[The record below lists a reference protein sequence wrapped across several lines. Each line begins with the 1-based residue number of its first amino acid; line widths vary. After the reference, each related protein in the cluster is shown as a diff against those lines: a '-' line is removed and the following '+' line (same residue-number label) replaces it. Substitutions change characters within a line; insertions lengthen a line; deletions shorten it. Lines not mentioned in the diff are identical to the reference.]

1 MRLLVYNIN
10 GGDADRIESIYK
22 VLAHAHADVI
32 ALTEANDETAIKQ
45 LAARLKSNFVWER
58 GSGDRHVATLSRY
71 PIIESRIHRA
81 PPLTQ
86 AALETVLQL
95 PSERIRIFNVHLL
108 PYLLLPF
115 EIRRWQAVGK
125 LLEIIRRRE
134 VLPTLI
140 VGDLNAIAPKDRVL
154 QHLNPP
160 RLRRV
165 MALQINLVFHFAIS
179 RLHKAGY
186 ADCYRRLHD
195 DDGFTWMIGNRTT
208 RYDYVM
214 ADNTLVARLRSCC
227 VMDDVEAI
235 NTASDHLP
243 LMAEFDVM
251 PPENQNADYAEM
263 R

>member
-10 GGDADRIESIYK
+10 GGNADRIESIYD
-22 VLAHAHADVI
+22 VLTHAHADVI
-32 ALTEANDETAIKQ
+32 ALTEANNENAIKQ
-45 LAARLKSNFVWER
+45 LAARLKFNFVWQR

-71 PIIESRIHRA
+71 PVIESFIHRV

-95 PSERIRIFNVHLL
+95 PNERIRIFNLHLL

-125 LLEIIRRRE
+125 LLEIIRSRE
-134 VLPTLI
+134 VMPTLI

-160 RLRRV
+160 RMRRV
-165 MALQINLVFHFAIS
+165 MALQFNVVFHFAVS
-179 RLHKAGY
+179 RLLKAGY
-186 ADCYRRLHD
+186 TDCYRRLHD
-195 DDGFTWMIGNRTT
+195 DDGFTWMTDNRTT

-214 ADNTLVARLRSCC
+214 ADSAMASRLKLCC

-235 NTASDHLP
+235 NMASDHLP
-243 LMAEFDVM
+243 LMAEFDI
-251 PPENQNADYAEM
+251 P
-263 R
+263 

>member
-10 GGDADRIESIYK
+10 GGDADRIESIYS
-22 VLAHAHADVI
+22 VLAHARADVI
-32 ALTEANDETAIKQ
+32 ALTEANDERVIKDI
-45 LAARLKSNFVWER
+45 AARLEFHFSWER

-71 PIIESRIHRA
+71 PIIESHIHRA

-86 AALETVLQL
+86 AALETVLRL
-95 PSERIRIFNVHLL
+95 PNERIRIFNVHLL

-125 LLEIIRRRE
+125 LLEIIRSRQ
-134 VLPTLI
+134 VMPTLI

-160 RLRRV
+160 RMRRV
-165 MALQINLVFHFAIS
+165 MALQFNLVFHFAVS
-179 RLHKAGY
+179 RLLKAGY
-186 ADCYRRLHD
+186 TDCYRKLHD
-195 DDGFTWMIGNRTT
+195 DDGFTWMTGNRTT

-214 ADNTLVARLRSCC
+214 ADNMMTSRLRSCC
-227 VMDDVEAI
+227 VIDDVAAI

-243 LMAEFDVM
+243 LMAEFDM
-251 PPENQNADYAEM
+251 
-263 R
+263 